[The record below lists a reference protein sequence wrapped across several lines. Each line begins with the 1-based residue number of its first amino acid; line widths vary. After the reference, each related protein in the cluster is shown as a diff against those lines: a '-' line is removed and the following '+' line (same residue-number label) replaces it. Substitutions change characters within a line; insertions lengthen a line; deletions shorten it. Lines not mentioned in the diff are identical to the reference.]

1 MIRYARSV
9 RQYGQ
14 TCALARALDLI
25 GDRWTLL
32 IVREL
37 SIRACR
43 YTDIRDGL
51 SGIATNLLS
60 ERLKSLESAGIIT
73 TEMAPPPIAA
83 KLYRLSDRGEELIP
97 IISLIGRWGE
107 PLMADVRPD
116 DEFRPRWIVP
126 AARSILTGLE
136 LSGVSP
142 LEVVLEVDRE
152 PITIFVGHD
161 RIDVNLGDRPQPDLR
176 IQCDGAMSA
185 ALISGATT
193 LDDAVAAG
201 AATVTGNSTARA
213 RFRRLAARAN
223 ASVKTYSASR

>member
-1 MIRYARSV
+1 V

-14 TCALARALDLI
+14 TCALARALDVI

-60 ERLKSLESAGIIT
+60 ERLKSLEAAGIIA

-83 KLYRLSDRGEELIP
+83 KLYRLSERGEELIP

-107 PLMADVRPD
+107 PLMAEVRPN

-136 LSGVSP
+136 LSGVAP
-142 LEVVLEVDRE
+142 LEVVLEVDHE
-152 PITIFVGHD
+152 PITISVEHD
-161 RIDVNLGDRPQPDLR
+161 RIDVGLGDHPQPDLR
-176 IQCDGAMSA
+176 VACDGPTSVE
-185 ALISGATT
+185 LLSGATS
-193 LDDAVAAG
+193 LDGAIAAG
-201 AATVTGNSTARA
+201 AASVTGNSTARA

-223 ASVKTYSASR
+223 ASAYTYTYSASK